1 MDEEDYDIED
11 ILENEENNQN
21 NNFDIEDIL
30 ENDKNKNQFEEENK
44 KENNENNIINNL
56 YDNSNIE
63 NQIKRKQKKIEIPD
77 LNNSIEL
84 INYFETKYYLTQIE
98 DDQNY
103 SKLINNK
110 YNYEPF
116 QIQLK
121 QNLFLRIQ
129 EEIKNNL
136 ITSLFFK
143 NDNFFLGNSL
153 GIIKRFSLGKEIEL
167 GNLNYETFEK
177 KRKIKVT
184 CIDVSN
190 DLNYLISGY
199 SNGWIILWDLKTLK
213 HIKLFSEEHNKC
225 ILSIKLITCDGK
237 SCSFISS
244 DISGKVNKI
253 ILSKKFFFNASI
265 TCNNIINEND
275 NLYYK
280 IEILNTFNE
289 KEKIKGKIPDLMA
302 FVSQKKICIYHIDN
316 NNIIFDIN
324 QDNDNK
330 SIFPDFCFGVGYLP
344 RTFTFQR
351 KKRID
356 INEIALKNDF
366 DLEQKHILFLI
377 SFDKI
382 VKIYSI
388 KFNNKELELILLGQ
402 YENNC
407 QIIKIQ
413 FLLNSIF
420 CIFDIDNN
428 LSVLNSGLLLPEL
441 IKGKKQLNN
450 DSCLIIKKT
459 FNVFKDNEYFN
470 LIEEESNIN
479 EKDEKK
485 IIPPLIKILGENNII
500 IIITEELIQEG
511 KLLTYDNYI
520 LELQKKNEWI
530 ESLKLGIDIY
540 LGEKN
545 AFLGLPI
552 NDEKRKEVISLLL
565 KELIVNYININL
577 DNSFYKNKKNE
588 YNNIISDCIKTCID
602 LCLEIDSQNFLFYN
616 ILPLFE
622 QKNFLWLFIYNL
634 ESYIL
639 KDEIKEEL
647 DYEIIQ
653 KIITFYAGKNEIDI
667 LSQILYHLN
676 IKSIEREIIKSLCQN
691 YQLLTPLIYIYM
703 NGKEKNYQ
711 SALESIQESFKM
723 SNISQE
729 VDSILSYKE
738 ILDKISISDF
748 IKSKQYIG
756 IKLLWYINLCV
767 EGINFQTN
775 TIIEENLYIVNI
787 QQIFIW
793 LIQDTYF
800 DVFVQIDSLS
810 FFYLLSKMF
819 LSNKSFNAL
828 SNTQLDSM
836 IYKGMTLNQK
846 PIINLD
852 FLSLIQNLIEKG
864 KNYAKHFWIT
874 FDFYTFI
881 IEISKKSYTIKK
893 KNYRNLIDKEN
904 IIEGI
909 KCLLD
914 YFNKENNNNK
924 ENLGKDLFGFHLE
937 IEKRE
942 MNKIAQMINDTLNN
956 YKDSFEN
963 NEIIDLLKY
972 LRNENFFAI
981 KIYLLQIIN
990 DYNQCLI
997 TYIKEYSKPN
1007 KDKVVFHFI
1016 EKTLKLLYDIKNN
1029 DTLNSFKKTILDN
1042 ILNLSKLS
1050 IKLLSELITIWFD
1063 NNQKLVIDILE
1074 NEDKL
1079 NYIEYILQQYKEE
1092 ELSPGDQE
1100 YQNYIFLLPI
1110 QLDLLC
1116 KLGKKEEV
1124 LKNLKKRILYPE
1136 KCIGICEKYNLIEGE
1151 IFLFQRYLKFQEAIK
1166 ISLESVSKE
1175 FLSMQDNNKYDEI
1188 SEQNFYSFIDISIEI
1203 CENAQTNSNEQFWD
1217 MLIRKCNELRN
1228 DLQNK
1233 YKGDLKEKL
1242 SVLIKNGIEKKNK
1255 KMFSFFDIKQILQF
1269 ILDSENAEYQDYKQ
1283 IFKDIMNNYIHT
1295 NRILGIIKSLSISSV
1310 DKTNINFLEEIKK
1323 GNFYKINKCDVCD
1336 KKFNKNQKGNIELF
1350 HCGHLMHSYCCLKK
1364 DNKILCRLC
1373 QSNENEEGNENEEDK
1388 VENPPQNS
1396 NFFNT
1401 QVEKRIKRLKME
1413 KIRRLDK
1420 QFFEEG
1426 FFS

>member
-1 MDEEDYDIED
+1 MKY
-11 ILENEENNQN
+11 L
-21 NNFDIEDIL
+21 
-30 ENDKNKNQFEEENK
+30 K
-44 KENNENNIINNL
+44 K
-56 YDNSNIE
+56 
-63 NQIKRKQKKIEIPD
+63 
-77 LNNSIEL
+77 
-84 INYFETKYYLTQIE
+84 
-98 DDQNY
+98 
-103 SKLINNK
+103 
-110 YNYEPF
+110 
-116 QIQLK
+116 
-121 QNLFLRIQ
+121 
-129 EEIKNNL
+129 
-136 ITSLFFK
+136 
-143 NDNFFLGNSL
+143 
-153 GIIKRFSLGKEIEL
+153 
-167 GNLNYETFEK
+167 
-177 KRKIKVT
+177 V
-184 CIDVSN
+184 
-190 DLNYLISGY
+190 
-199 SNGWIILWDLKTLK
+199 
-213 HIKLFSEEHNKC
+213 
-225 ILSIKLITCDGK
+225 
-237 SCSFISS
+237 
-244 DISGKVNKI
+244 
-253 ILSKKFFFNASI
+253 
-265 TCNNIINEND
+265 
-275 NLYYK
+275 
-280 IEILNTFNE
+280 
-289 KEKIKGKIPDLMA
+289 
-302 FVSQKKICIYHIDN
+302 
-316 NNIIFDIN
+316 
-324 QDNDNK
+324 
-330 SIFPDFCFGVGYLP
+330 
-344 RTFTFQR
+344 
-351 KKRID
+351 
-356 INEIALKNDF
+356 
-366 DLEQKHILFLI
+366 
-377 SFDKI
+377 
-382 VKIYSI
+382 
-388 KFNNKELELILLGQ
+388 ILL
-402 YENNC
+402 
-407 QIIKIQ
+407 
-413 FLLNSIF
+413 
-420 CIFDIDNN
+420 
-428 LSVLNSGLLLPEL
+428 
-441 IKGKKQLNN
+441 
-450 DSCLIIKKT
+450 
-459 FNVFKDNEYFN
+459 
-470 LIEEESNIN
+470 
-479 EKDEKK
+479 
-485 IIPPLIKILGENNII
+485 
-500 IIITEELIQEG
+500 
-511 KLLTYDNYI
+511 
-520 LELQKKNEWI
+520 
-530 ESLKLGIDIY
+530 
-540 LGEKN
+540 
-545 AFLGLPI
+545 
-552 NDEKRKEVISLLL
+552 
-565 KELIVNYININL
+565 
-577 DNSFYKNKKNE
+577 
-588 YNNIISDCIKTCID
+588 
-602 LCLEIDSQNFLFYN
+602 
-616 ILPLFE
+616 
-622 QKNFLWLFIYNL
+622 
-634 ESYIL
+634 
-639 KDEIKEEL
+639 
-647 DYEIIQ
+647 
-653 KIITFYAGKNEIDI
+653 
-667 LSQILYHLN
+667 
-676 IKSIEREIIKSLCQN
+676 
-691 YQLLTPLIYIYM
+691 
-703 NGKEKNYQ
+703 
-711 SALESIQESFKM
+711 
-723 SNISQE
+723 
-729 VDSILSYKE
+729 
-738 ILDKISISDF
+738 
-748 IKSKQYIG
+748 
-756 IKLLWYINLCV
+756 
-767 EGINFQTN
+767 
-775 TIIEENLYIVNI
+775 
-787 QQIFIW
+787 
-793 LIQDTYF
+793 
-800 DVFVQIDSLS
+800 
-810 FFYLLSKMF
+810 
-819 LSNKSFNAL
+819 
-828 SNTQLDSM
+828 
-836 IYKGMTLNQK
+836 
-846 PIINLD
+846 
-852 FLSLIQNLIEKG
+852 
-864 KNYAKHFWIT
+864 
-874 FDFYTFI
+874 
-881 IEISKKSYTIKK
+881 KK

-937 IEKRE
+937 IQKRE

-1242 SVLIKNGIEKKNK
+1242 SVLIKNGIEKIYQ

-1364 DNKILCRLC
+1364 DNKIICRLC